1 MSMSSARLQS
11 LDTLKD
17 VKAAVLEFAEA
28 VQRVLTGV
36 DADVGRVGQ
45 WLNQDRPA
53 YWKARVRRCEDEVT
67 KAQAD
72 IMRKKLIAAPE
83 PASVV
88 EEQKALD
95 AAKRRLAHAQ
105 RKLDNVRKWAPVWD
119 REAMLY
125 KTACRGL
132 TEAVH
137 RDMPAAAARLDHLMA
152 RLEEYLKVAVPRTD
166 GEMAPPP
173 GMEEVVGDEPP
184 AEQGDAR

>member
-1 MSMSSARLQS
+1 MGSARLQS
-11 LDTLKD
+11 IDTLKD
-17 VKAAVLEFAEA
+17 VKAAVADFADA
-28 VQRVLTGV
+28 VKRTLTGV
-36 DADVGRVGQ
+36 DADVARVGQ

-53 YWKARVRRCEDEVT
+53 YWKARVRRCEDEIA
-67 KAQAD
+67 KAHAD

-105 RKLDNVRKWAPVWD
+105 RKLDNVRKWGPVWD

-132 TEAVH
+132 TETIH
-137 RDMPAAAARLDHLMA
+137 RDMPAAAARLDHLMVS
-152 RLEEYLKVAVPRTD
+152 LEEYLRVAVPRTG

-173 GMEEVVGDEPP
+173 GLGEGEGAEPP
-184 AEQGDAR
+184 AADGGER

>member
-1 MSMSSARLQS
+1 MSSARLQS

-17 VKAAVLEFAEA
+17 VKAAVMEFAET
-28 VQRVLTGV
+28 VNRTLTGV

-53 YWKARVRRCEDEVT
+53 YWKARVRRCEDEAA
-67 KAQAD
+67 KAQTD

-105 RKLDNVRKWAPVWD
+105 RKLDNVKKWAPVWD

-152 RLEEYLKVAVPRTD
+152 SLEEYLKVAVPRTD
-166 GEMAPPP
+166 GEAAPPP
-173 GMEEVVGDEPP
+173 GL
-184 AEQGDAR
+184 EQGEGEGPLSTEEGAR

>member
-1 MSMSSARLQS
+1 MARLQS

-17 VKAAVLEFAEA
+17 VKAAVAEFADA
-28 VQRVLTGV
+28 VKRTLTGV
-36 DADVGRVGQ
+36 DADVARVGQ

-53 YWKARVRRCEDEVT
+53 YWKARVRRCEDDVT
-67 KAQAD
+67 QAQAD

-88 EEQKALD
+88 EEQKALG
-95 AAKRRLAHAQ
+95 AAKRRLVHAQ
-105 RKLDNVRKWAPVWD
+105 RKLTNVRKWAPVWD

-152 RLEEYLKVAVPRTD
+152 SLEEYLKVAVPRTD
-166 GEMAPPP
+166 GEVAPP
-173 GMEEVVGDEPP
+173 VGLEADAGGEPP
-184 AEQGDAR
+184 SVEGGVR

>member
-1 MSMSSARLQS
+1 VRMGSARLQS

-17 VKAAVLEFAEA
+17 VKAAVMEFAEA
-28 VQRVLTGV
+28 VNRTLTGV

-53 YWKARVRRCEDEVT
+53 HWKARVRRCEDEVA

-152 RLEEYLKVAVPRTD
+152 SLEEYMRVAVPRTE
-166 GEMAPPP
+166 GEAAPPP
-173 GMEEVVGDEPP
+173 GLGDDAGEEPP
-184 AEQGDAR
+184 GAEGGER